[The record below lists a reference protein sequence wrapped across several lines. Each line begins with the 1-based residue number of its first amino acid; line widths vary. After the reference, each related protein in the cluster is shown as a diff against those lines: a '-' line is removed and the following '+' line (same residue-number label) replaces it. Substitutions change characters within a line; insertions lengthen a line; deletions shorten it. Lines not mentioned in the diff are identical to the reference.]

1 MTGSSTS
8 LFLFLPPSSFPA
20 PLPSYLVHALHVLTQ
35 ATRRGEAGGAHL
47 ASERLLPRVHP
58 LMGQMGNLTLEPFLA
73 MSALELRIGVN
84 LLVVLKLGHVAK
96 ALSALLAQEL
106 LLCGVDNVLVLPPQS
121 QRLERLRALGTG
133 VHHVLVL
140 RAPVLLQALLGREL
154 LATLVAVMKEVGQ
167 SFVVLLFGSLG
178 GSSIGL
184 IIAQKLTRVLR
195 VKLKKFRHHVYKL
208 RPAYKVH

>member
-1 MTGSSTS
+1 M
-8 LFLFLPPSSFPA
+8 
-20 PLPSYLVHALHVLTQ
+20 
-35 ATRRGEAGGAHL
+35 R
-47 ASERLLPRVHP
+47 
-58 LMGQMGNLTLEPFLA
+58 QMGNFTLEPFLA

-96 ALSALLAQEL
+96 ALSALFAQKL
-106 LLCGVDNVLVLPPQS
+106 LLCGVHNVLVLPPQS

-184 IIAQKLTRVLR
+184 IIARKLTRVLR
-195 VKLKKFRHHVYKL
+195 VKLKKFKHHLHKL